1 MSELSAEAKSDEL
14 QCLVDQ
20 TAKLISE
27 FLENYGY
34 PVTFSHMAH
43 DGRGDYAIFCVDV
56 AHLPLWVSLTH
67 LRHPRLLAMMQMCLR
82 REVTVTN
89 GRGNLSYIVALGNGR
104 ECAARMDGRPTPS
117 SRSGR

>member
-1 MSELSAEAKSDEL
+1 MNDLRVEAKSNEL
-14 QCLVDQ
+14 QCLMDQ
-20 TAKLISE
+20 TARFISE

-34 PVTFSHMAH
+34 PVTFSHVAH

-56 AHLPLWVSLTH
+56 PHLPLWVSLTH

-89 GRGNLSYIVALGNGR
+89 GQGNLSYIVALGNAR
-104 ECAARMDGRPTPS
+104 ESAN
-117 SRSGR
+117 

>member
-1 MSELSAEAKSDEL
+1 MSELSAEAKSTDL
-14 QCLVDQ
+14 QCLVDR
-20 TAKLISE
+20 TAKRISE

-89 GRGNLSYIVALGNGR
+89 GRGNLSFIVALGNGR
-104 ECAARMDGRPTPS
+104 EAVC
-117 SRSGR
+117 